1 MSEKL
6 LDEYEKEKNYGA
18 VIELIDEMILKNPQ
32 NASSLLFRKAEA
44 LIELK
49 EYKKAI
55 STLEVYIK
63 DCSAKEKLKSYV
75 LIATCYSS
83 LGDDEKTEEYL
94 EKIIELDPENDL
106 VLKQLSY
113 RAYINHEFKK
123 CCKYIKR
130 LIALE
135 KADIED
141 YTNLIFCCIELDM
154 IDDALKYAEKVIS
167 IDPTNLDVFATLT
180 ILYEELD
187 DEKKLNEVCERIINL
202 KDDGTLQIMLLKA
215 QASLELGKKD
225 EAFAIVDK
233 AIKLNPYDPFP
244 YMMKGMLLNKLEMFD
259 EANECFSE
267 AFSLNPE
274 ILLAMERLSN

>member
-1 MSEKL
+1 MSKKL
-6 LDEYEKEKNYGA
+6 LEEYEKDKNYDA
-18 VIELIDEMILKNPQ
+18 AIELIDKMILENPQ
-32 NASSLLFRKAEA
+32 DAPSLLFRKAEA

-49 EYKKAI
+49 KYKKAI
-55 STLEVYIK
+55 TTLEVYIK

-75 LIATCYSS
+75 LIATCYAS
-83 LGDDEKTEEYL
+83 LKDDEKTEEYL
-94 EKIIELDPENDL
+94 EKIVELDPENDF

-123 CCKYIKR
+123 CCEYIKR
-130 LIALE
+130 LIKMD

-141 YTNLIFCCIELDM
+141 YTNLIFCCIELGM

-215 QASLELGKKD
+215 QASLELGKKE
-225 EAFAIVDK
+225 EAFAIVNK

-244 YMMKGMLLNKLEMFD
+244 YLMKGMLLNKLELFD

>member
-83 LGDDEKTEEYL
+83 LNDDEKTEEYL

>member
-6 LDEYEKEKNYGA
+6 LDDYEKEKNYDA

-63 DCSAKEKLKSYV
+63 DCSAKEKLISYV

-83 LGDDEKTEEYL
+83 LDDDEKTEEYL

>member
-6 LDEYEKEKNYGA
+6 LDKYEKEKNYDA

-32 NASSLLFRKAEA
+32 EASSLLFRKAEA

-49 EYKKAI
+49 KYKKAI

-83 LGDDEKTEEYL
+83 LDDDEKTEEYL

-141 YTNLIFCCIELDM
+141 YTNLIF
-154 IDDALKYAEKVIS
+154 
-167 IDPTNLDVFATLT
+167 
-180 ILYEELD
+180 
-187 DEKKLNEVCERIINL
+187 
-202 KDDGTLQIMLLKA
+202 
-215 QASLELGKKD
+215 
-225 EAFAIVDK
+225 
-233 AIKLNPYDPFP
+233 
-244 YMMKGMLLNKLEMFD
+244 
-259 EANECFSE
+259 
-267 AFSLNPE
+267 
-274 ILLAMERLSN
+274 

>member
-1 MSEKL
+1 MKQ
-6 LDEYEKEKNYGA
+6 KKNYDA
-18 VIELIDEMILKNPQ
+18 AIKLIDEMILKNHQ
-32 NASSLLFRKAEA
+32 EASSLLFRKAEA

-55 STLEVYIK
+55 TTLEIYVR
-63 DCSAKEKLKSYV
+63 DCSIKEKLKSYV
-75 LIATCYSS
+75 LIATCYAS
-83 LGDDEKTEEYL
+83 LNDEKKTEEYL
-94 EKIIELDPENDL
+94 EKVIELDPENDL

-123 CCKYIKR
+123 CCEYIKR
-130 LIALE
+130 LIKLE

-141 YTNLIFCCIELDM
+141 YINLIFCCIELGM

-180 ILYEELD
+180 ILYDDLEDEE
-187 DEKKLNEVCERIINL
+187 KLNEVCERIINL

-225 EAFAIVDK
+225 EAFSIVNK

-244 YMMKGMLLNKLEMFD
+244 YLMKGMLLNKLEMFD

-274 ILLAMERLSN
+274 ILLAIERLSN

>member
-215 QASLELGKKD
+215 QSSIELGKKD

>member
-6 LDEYEKEKNYGA
+6 LDKYEKEKNYYA
-18 VIELIDEMILKNPQ
+18 VIELIDEMILENPQ
-32 NASSLLFRKAEA
+32 DAPSLLFRKAEA

-49 EYKKAI
+49 KYKKAI

-75 LIATCYSS
+75 LIVTCYSS
-83 LGDDEKTEEYL
+83 LDDDEKTEEYL

-135 KADIED
+135 KADLED

>member
-1 MSEKL
+1 MSKKL
-6 LDEYEKEKNYGA
+6 LEEYEKDKNYDA
-18 VIELIDEMILKNPQ
+18 AIELIDKMILENPQ
-32 NASSLLFRKAEA
+32 DAPSLLFRKAEA

-49 EYKKAI
+49 KYKKAI
-55 STLEVYIK
+55 TTVEVYIK

-75 LIATCYSS
+75 LIATCYAS
-83 LGDDEKTEEYL
+83 LKDDEKTEEYL
-94 EKIIELDPENDL
+94 EKIVELDPENDF

-123 CCKYIKR
+123 CCEYIKR
-130 LIALE
+130 LIKMD

-141 YTNLIFCCIELDM
+141 YTNLIFCCIELGM

-215 QASLELGKKD
+215 QASLELGKKE
-225 EAFAIVDK
+225 EAFAIVNK

-244 YMMKGMLLNKLEMFD
+244 YLMKGMLLNKLELFD

>member
-1 MSEKL
+1 MSKKL
-6 LDEYEKEKNYGA
+6 LEEYEKDKNYDA
-18 VIELIDEMILKNPQ
+18 AIELINKMILENPHD
-32 NASSLLFRKAEA
+32 ASSLLFRKAEA

-49 EYKKAI
+49 KYKKAI
-55 STLEVYIK
+55 TTLEVYIK

-75 LIATCYSS
+75 LIATCYAS
-83 LGDDEKTEEYL
+83 LKDDEKTEEYL
-94 EKIIELDPENDL
+94 EKIVELDPENDF

-123 CCKYIKR
+123 CCEYIKR
-130 LIALE
+130 LIKMD

-141 YTNLIFCCIELDM
+141 YTNLIFCCIELGM

-215 QASLELGKKD
+215 QASLELGRKE
-225 EAFAIVDK
+225 EAFAIVNK

-244 YMMKGMLLNKLEMFD
+244 YMMKGMLLNKLELFD

>member
-1 MSEKL
+1 MSKKL
-6 LDEYEKEKNYGA
+6 LEQYEKDKNYDA
-18 VIELIDEMILKNPQ
+18 AIELIDKMILENPQ
-32 NASSLLFRKAEA
+32 DTSSLLFRKAEA

-49 EYKKAI
+49 KYKKAI
-55 STLEVYIK
+55 TTLEVYIK

-75 LIATCYSS
+75 LIATCYAS
-83 LGDDEKTEEYL
+83 LKDDEKTEEYL
-94 EKIIELDPENDL
+94 EKIVELDPENDF

-123 CCKYIKR
+123 CCEYIKR
-130 LIALE
+130 LIKMD

-141 YTNLIFCCIELDM
+141 YTNLIFCCIELGM

-215 QASLELGKKD
+215 QASLELGKKE
-225 EAFAIVDK
+225 EAFAIVNK

-244 YMMKGMLLNKLEMFD
+244 YMMKGMLLNKLELFD

>member
-83 LGDDEKTEEYL
+83 LDDDEKTEEYL

-259 EANECFSE
+259 EANECFAE

>member
-6 LDEYEKEKNYGA
+6 LDEYEKEKNYSA

-32 NASSLLFRKAEA
+32 DASALLFRKAEA

-49 EYKKAI
+49 KYKKAI

-63 DCSAKEKLKSYV
+63 DCAAKEKLKSDV

-83 LGDDEKTEEYL
+83 LDDDEKTEEYL

-123 CCKYIKR
+123 CCEYIKR

-187 DEKKLNEVCERIINL
+187 NEKKLNEVCERIINL

-225 EAFAIVDK
+225 EAFSIVDK

>member
-6 LDEYEKEKNYGA
+6 LDEYEKEKNYDA
-18 VIELIDEMILKNPQ
+18 VIELIDEMILKNLQ

-49 EYKKAI
+49 EYKKSI

-83 LGDDEKTEEYL
+83 LDDDEKTEEYL

-123 CCKYIKR
+123 CCEYIKR